1 MDPWGTPTKTGGH
14 DEVCPFKT
22 ILWRLPDR

>member
-1 MDPWGTPTKTGGH
+1 MKNKRGPETELCRTLVKF

-22 ILWRLPDR
+22 IFC